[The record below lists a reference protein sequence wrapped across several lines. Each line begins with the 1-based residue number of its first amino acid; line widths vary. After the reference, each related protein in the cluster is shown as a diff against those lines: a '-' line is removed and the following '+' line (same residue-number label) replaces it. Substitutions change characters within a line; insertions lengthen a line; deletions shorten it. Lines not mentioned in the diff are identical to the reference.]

1 MKRKGLVYKLI
12 ITFSSILALILIT
25 LALVLSLWFKNYF
38 FRQKIQEL
46 DRQSKVISDSVL
58 SYLNGKENSKED
70 ELKDCISFIGNSMDV
85 DILITDNIGYVYEV
99 SSDKFIENKYTNIGV
114 SQKNMDKLKSGL
126 AIERGGREIMKT
138 SSHTYLKPIF
148 QDNYFRGI
156 IVMITPEQSIRSGL
170 NRVYEIVWL
179 SAIVAVIVAAI
190 IIYYFARRMII
201 NPLNEINIAAR
212 RLAKGDV
219 GKRVK
224 ITSNDEIG
232 ELANSF
238 NVMAE
243 AIEES
248 DKNRRD
254 FISNVSHELRSPITS
269 IKGFVA
275 GILDGVIP
283 KDKENYYLNIVY
295 DEIKRLSRLVSDLL
309 DISAME
315 EGKFKLNMVEFDINI
330 LIKQC
335 IANFD
340 GKIRNKG
347 VNVEV
352 TFGREHEF
360 VYADR
365 DRLIQVLTNII
376 DNAIKYSNDDGCIKI
391 TTNDKGSK
399 VYVSVF
405 NNGPL
410 LKSEE
415 LARIWDRFY
424 KSDKARINKEST
436 GLGLPIVRLILAQ
449 HGEDIWVIS
458 FRIKVTT
465 DSTNIIL
472 YQGITNNS
480 CLFIF

>member
-12 ITFSSILALILIT
+12 ITFSGILALILIT

-58 SYLNGKENSKED
+58 SYLNGKENSKQN
-70 ELKDCISFIGNSMDV
+70 ELKDCISFVGNSMDV

-126 AIERGGREIMKT
+126 AIEHGGREIMKT
-138 SSHTYLKPIF
+138 SPHTYLKPIF
-148 QDNYFRGI
+148 QDSYFRGI
-156 IVMITPEQSIRSGL
+156 IVMITSEQSIRSGL
-170 NRVYEIVWL
+170 KHVYEIVWL

-190 IIYYFARRMII
+190 IIYYFAKKIII

-212 RLAKGDV
+212 RLARVDV
-219 GKRVK
+219 GKRVN

-232 ELANSF
+232 ELAHSF

-243 AIEES
+243 SIEES

-295 DEIKRLSRLVSDLL
+295 DEIRRLSRLVIDLL

-335 IANFD
+335 IAKFD

-376 DNAIKYSNDDGCIKI
+376 DNAMKYSNDNGNIKI

-410 LKSEE
+410 LKDEE

-424 KSDKARINKEST
+424 KSDKARTNKDST

-449 HGEDIWVIS
+449 HGEDIWVNNEQDGVRFTFTIS
-458 FRIKVTT
+458 KI
-465 DSTNIIL
+465 
-472 YQGITNNS
+472 
-480 CLFIF
+480 

>member
-449 HGEDIWVIS
+449 HGEDIWVNNEKDGGRFTFTIS
-458 FRIKVTT
+458 KI
-465 DSTNIIL
+465 
-472 YQGITNNS
+472 
-480 CLFIF
+480 

>member
-12 ITFSSILALILIT
+12 ITFSGILALILIT

-58 SYLNGKENSKED
+58 SYLNGKENSKQN
-70 ELKDCISFIGNSMDV
+70 ELKDCISFVGNSMDV

-126 AIERGGREIMKT
+126 AIEHGGREIMKT
-138 SSHTYLKPIF
+138 SPHTYLKPIF
-148 QDNYFRGI
+148 QDSYFRGI
-156 IVMITPEQSIRSGL
+156 IVMITSEQSIRSGL
-170 NRVYEIVWL
+170 KHVYEIVWL

-190 IIYYFARRMII
+190 IIYYFAKKIII

-212 RLAKGDV
+212 RLARGDV
-219 GKRVK
+219 GKRVN

-295 DEIKRLSRLVSDLL
+295 DEIRRLSRLVIDLL

-335 IANFD
+335 IAKFD

-376 DNAIKYSNDDGCIKI
+376 DNAMKYSNDNGNIKI

-410 LKSEE
+410 LKDEE

-424 KSDKARINKEST
+424 KSDKARTNKDST

-449 HGEDIWVIS
+449 HGEDIWVNNEQDGVRFTFTIS
-458 FRIKVTT
+458 KI
-465 DSTNIIL
+465 
-472 YQGITNNS
+472 
-480 CLFIF
+480 

>member
-1 MKRKGLVYKLI
+1 M
-12 ITFSSILALILIT
+12 
-25 LALVLSLWFKNYF
+25 
-38 FRQKIQEL
+38 

-58 SYLNGKENSKED
+58 SYLNGKENSKQN
-70 ELKDCISFIGNSMDV
+70 ELKDCISFVGNSMDV

-126 AIERGGREIMKT
+126 AIEHGGREIMKT
-138 SSHTYLKPIF
+138 SPHTYLKPIF
-148 QDNYFRGI
+148 QDSYFRGI
-156 IVMITPEQSIRSGL
+156 IVMITSEQSIRSGL
-170 NRVYEIVWL
+170 KHVYEIVWL

-190 IIYYFARRMII
+190 IIYYFAKKIII

-212 RLAKGDV
+212 RLARGDV
-219 GKRVK
+219 GKRVN

-232 ELANSF
+232 ELAHSF

-243 AIEES
+243 SIEES

-295 DEIKRLSRLVSDLL
+295 DEIRRLSRLVIDLL

-335 IANFD
+335 IAKFD

-376 DNAIKYSNDDGCIKI
+376 DNAMKYSNDNGNIKI

-410 LKSEE
+410 LKDEE

-424 KSDKARINKEST
+424 KSDKARTNKDST

-449 HGEDIWVIS
+449 HGEDIWVNNEQDGVRFTFTIS
-458 FRIKVTT
+458 KI
-465 DSTNIIL
+465 
-472 YQGITNNS
+472 
-480 CLFIF
+480 

>member
-12 ITFSSILALILIT
+12 ITFSGILALILIT

-58 SYLNGKENSKED
+58 SYLNGKENSKQN
-70 ELKDCISFIGNSMDV
+70 ELKDCISFVGNSMDV

-126 AIERGGREIMKT
+126 AIEHGGREIMKT
-138 SSHTYLKPIF
+138 SPHTYLKPIF
-148 QDNYFRGI
+148 QDSYFRGI
-156 IVMITPEQSIRSGL
+156 IVMITSEQSIRSGL
-170 NRVYEIVWL
+170 KHVYEIVWL

-190 IIYYFARRMII
+190 IIYYFAKKIII
-201 NPLNEINIAAR
+201 NPLNEINIEAR
-212 RLAKGDV
+212 RLARGDV
-219 GKRVK
+219 GKRVN

-243 AIEES
+243 SIEES

-295 DEIKRLSRLVSDLL
+295 DEIRRLSRLVIDLL

-335 IANFD
+335 IAKFD

-376 DNAIKYSNDDGCIKI
+376 DNAMKYSNDNGNIKI

-410 LKSEE
+410 LKDEE

-424 KSDKARINKEST
+424 KSDKARTNKDST

-449 HGEDIWVIS
+449 HGEDIWVNNEQDGVRFTFTIS
-458 FRIKVTT
+458 KI
-465 DSTNIIL
+465 
-472 YQGITNNS
+472 
-480 CLFIF
+480 

>member
-12 ITFSSILALILIT
+12 ITFSGILALILIT

-58 SYLNGKENSKED
+58 SYLNGKENSKQN
-70 ELKDCISFIGNSMDV
+70 ELKDCISFVGNSMDV

-126 AIERGGREIMKT
+126 AIEHGGREIMKT
-138 SSHTYLKPIF
+138 SPHTYLKPIF
-148 QDNYFRGI
+148 QDSYFRGI
-156 IVMITPEQSIRSGL
+156 IVMITSEQSIRSGL
-170 NRVYEIVWL
+170 KHVYEIVWL

-190 IIYYFARRMII
+190 IIYYFAKKIII

-212 RLAKGDV
+212 RLARGDV
-219 GKRVK
+219 GKRVN

-232 ELANSF
+232 ELAHSF

-243 AIEES
+243 SIEES

-295 DEIKRLSRLVSDLL
+295 DEIRRLSRLVIDLL

-376 DNAIKYSNDDGCIKI
+376 DNAMKYSNDNGNIKI

-410 LKSEE
+410 LKDEE

-424 KSDKARINKEST
+424 KSDKARTNKDST

-449 HGEDIWVIS
+449 HGEDIWVNNEQDGVRFTFTIS
-458 FRIKVTT
+458 KI
-465 DSTNIIL
+465 
-472 YQGITNNS
+472 
-480 CLFIF
+480 

>member
-295 DEIKRLSRLVSDLL
+295 DEIRRLSRLVIDLL

-335 IANFD
+335 IAKFD

-376 DNAIKYSNDDGCIKI
+376 DNAMKYSNDNGNIKI

-410 LKSEE
+410 LKDEE

-424 KSDKARINKEST
+424 KSDKARTNKDST

-449 HGEDIWVIS
+449 HGEDIWVNNEQDGVRFTFTIS
-458 FRIKVTT
+458 KI
-465 DSTNIIL
+465 
-472 YQGITNNS
+472 
-480 CLFIF
+480 

>member
-12 ITFSSILALILIT
+12 ITFSGILALILIT

-58 SYLNGKENSKED
+58 SYLNGKENSKQN
-70 ELKDCISFIGNSMDV
+70 ELKDCISFVGNSMDV

-126 AIERGGREIMKT
+126 AIEHGGREIMKT
-138 SSHTYLKPIF
+138 SPHTYLKPIF
-148 QDNYFRGI
+148 QDSYFRGI
-156 IVMITPEQSIRSGL
+156 IVMITSEQSIRSGL
-170 NRVYEIVWL
+170 KHVYEIVWL

-190 IIYYFARRMII
+190 IIYYFAKKIII

-212 RLAKGDV
+212 RLARGDV
-219 GKRVK
+219 GKRVN

-232 ELANSF
+232 ELAHSF

-243 AIEES
+243 SIEES

-295 DEIKRLSRLVSDLL
+295 DEIRRLSRLVIDLL

-335 IANFD
+335 IAKFD

-376 DNAIKYSNDDGCIKI
+376 DNAMKYSNDNGNIKI

-410 LKSEE
+410 LKDEE

-424 KSDKARINKEST
+424 KSDKARTNKDST

-449 HGEDIWVIS
+449 HGEDIWVNNEQDGVRFTFTIS
-458 FRIKVTT
+458 KI
-465 DSTNIIL
+465 
-472 YQGITNNS
+472 
-480 CLFIF
+480 

>member
-1 MKRKGLVYKLI
+1 M
-12 ITFSSILALILIT
+12 
-25 LALVLSLWFKNYF
+25 
-38 FRQKIQEL
+38 

-58 SYLNGKENSKED
+58 SYLKGKENSKQN
-70 ELKDCISFIGNSMDV
+70 ELKDCISFVGNSMDV

-126 AIERGGREIMKT
+126 AIEHGGREIMKT
-138 SSHTYLKPIF
+138 SPHTYLKPIF
-148 QDNYFRGI
+148 QDSYFRGI
-156 IVMITPEQSIRSGL
+156 IVMITSEQSIRSGL
-170 NRVYEIVWL
+170 KHVYEIVWL

-190 IIYYFARRMII
+190 IIYYFAKKIII

-212 RLAKGDV
+212 RLARGDV
-219 GKRVK
+219 GKRVN

-232 ELANSF
+232 ELAHSF

-243 AIEES
+243 SIEES

-295 DEIKRLSRLVSDLL
+295 DEIRRLSRLVIDLL

-335 IANFD
+335 IAKFD

-376 DNAIKYSNDDGCIKI
+376 DNAMKYSNDNGNIKI

-410 LKSEE
+410 LKDEE

-424 KSDKARINKEST
+424 KSDKARTNKDST

-449 HGEDIWVIS
+449 HGEDIWVNNEQDGVRFTFTIS
-458 FRIKVTT
+458 KI
-465 DSTNIIL
+465 
-472 YQGITNNS
+472 
-480 CLFIF
+480 

>member
-12 ITFSSILALILIT
+12 ITFSGILALILIT

-58 SYLNGKENSKED
+58 SYLNGKENSKQN
-70 ELKDCISFIGNSMDV
+70 ELKDCISFVGNSMDV

-126 AIERGGREIMKT
+126 AIEHGGREIMKT
-138 SSHTYLKPIF
+138 SPHTYLKPIF
-148 QDNYFRGI
+148 QDSYFRGI
-156 IVMITPEQSIRSGL
+156 IVMITSEQSIRSGL
-170 NRVYEIVWL
+170 KHVYEIVWL

-190 IIYYFARRMII
+190 IIYYFAKKIII

-212 RLAKGDV
+212 RLARGDV
-219 GKRVK
+219 GKGVN

-243 AIEES
+243 SIEES

-295 DEIKRLSRLVSDLL
+295 DEIRRLSRLVIDLL

-335 IANFD
+335 IAKFD

-376 DNAIKYSNDDGCIKI
+376 DNAMKYSNDNGNIKI

-410 LKSEE
+410 LKDEE

-424 KSDKARINKEST
+424 KSDKARTNKDST

-449 HGEDIWVIS
+449 HGEDIWVNNEQDGVRFTFTIS
-458 FRIKVTT
+458 KI
-465 DSTNIIL
+465 
-472 YQGITNNS
+472 
-480 CLFIF
+480 

>member
-12 ITFSSILALILIT
+12 ITFSGILALILIT

-58 SYLNGKENSKED
+58 SYLNGKENSKQN
-70 ELKDCISFIGNSMDV
+70 ELKDCISFVGNSMDV

-126 AIERGGREIMKT
+126 AIEHGGREIMKT
-138 SSHTYLKPIF
+138 SPHTYLKPIF
-148 QDNYFRGI
+148 QDSYFRGI
-156 IVMITPEQSIRSGL
+156 IVMITSEQSIRSGL
-170 NRVYEIVWL
+170 KHVYEIVWL

-190 IIYYFARRMII
+190 IIYYFAKKIII

-212 RLAKGDV
+212 RLARGDV
-219 GKRVK
+219 GKRVN

-243 AIEES
+243 SIEES

-295 DEIKRLSRLVSDLL
+295 DEIRRLSRLVIDLL

-335 IANFD
+335 IAKFD

-376 DNAIKYSNDDGCIKI
+376 DNAMKYSNDNGNIKI

-410 LKSEE
+410 LKDEE

-424 KSDKARINKEST
+424 KSDKARTNKDST
-436 GLGLPIVRLILAQ
+436 GLGLPIVRLI
-449 HGEDIWVIS
+449 
-458 FRIKVTT
+458 
-465 DSTNIIL
+465 
-472 YQGITNNS
+472 
-480 CLFIF
+480 

>member
-12 ITFSSILALILIT
+12 ITFSGILALILIT

-58 SYLNGKENSKED
+58 SYLNGKENSKQN
-70 ELKDCISFIGNSMDV
+70 ELKDCISFVGNSMDV

-126 AIERGGREIMKT
+126 AIEHGGREIMKT
-138 SSHTYLKPIF
+138 SPHTYLKPIF
-148 QDNYFRGI
+148 QDSYFRGI
-156 IVMITPEQSIRSGL
+156 IVMITSEQSIRSGL
-170 NRVYEIVWL
+170 KHVYEIVWL

-190 IIYYFARRMII
+190 IIYYFAKKIII

-212 RLAKGDV
+212 RLARGDV
-219 GKRVK
+219 GKRVN

-243 AIEES
+243 SIEES

-295 DEIKRLSRLVSDLL
+295 DEIRRLSRLVIDLL

-335 IANFD
+335 IAKFD

-376 DNAIKYSNDDGCIKI
+376 DNAMKYSNDNGNIKI

-410 LKSEE
+410 FKDEE

-424 KSDKARINKEST
+424 KSDKARTNKDST

-449 HGEDIWVIS
+449 HGEDIWVNNEQDGVRFTFTIS
-458 FRIKVTT
+458 KI
-465 DSTNIIL
+465 
-472 YQGITNNS
+472 
-480 CLFIF
+480 

>member
-12 ITFSSILALILIT
+12 ITFSGILALILIT

-58 SYLNGKENSKED
+58 SYLNGKENSKQN
-70 ELKDCISFIGNSMDV
+70 ELKDCISFVGNSMDV

-126 AIERGGREIMKT
+126 AIEHGGREIMKT
-138 SSHTYLKPIF
+138 SPHTYLKPIF
-148 QDNYFRGI
+148 QDSYFRGI
-156 IVMITPEQSIRSGL
+156 IVMITSEQSIRSGL
-170 NRVYEIVWL
+170 KHVYEIVWL

-190 IIYYFARRMII
+190 IIYYFAKKIII

-212 RLAKGDV
+212 RLARGDV
-219 GKRVK
+219 GKRVD

-232 ELANSF
+232 ELAHSF

-243 AIEES
+243 SIEES

-295 DEIKRLSRLVSDLL
+295 DEIRRLSRLVIDLL

-335 IANFD
+335 IAKFD

-365 DRLIQVLTNII
+365 DRLVLTNII
-376 DNAIKYSNDDGCIKI
+376 DNAMKYSNDNGNIKI

-410 LKSEE
+410 LKDEE

-424 KSDKARINKEST
+424 KSDKARTNKDST

-449 HGEDIWVIS
+449 HGEDIWVNNEQDGVRFTFTIS
-458 FRIKVTT
+458 KI
-465 DSTNIIL
+465 
-472 YQGITNNS
+472 
-480 CLFIF
+480 

>member
-12 ITFSSILALILIT
+12 ITFSGILALILIT

-58 SYLNGKENSKED
+58 SYLNGKENSKQN
-70 ELKDCISFIGNSMDV
+70 ELKDCISFVGNSMDV

-126 AIERGGREIMKT
+126 AIEHGGREIMKT
-138 SSHTYLKPIF
+138 SPHTYLKPIF
-148 QDNYFRGI
+148 QDSYFRGI
-156 IVMITPEQSIRSGL
+156 IVMITSEQSIRSGL
-170 NRVYEIVWL
+170 KHVYEIVWL

-190 IIYYFARRMII
+190 IIYYFAKKIII

-212 RLAKGDV
+212 RLARGDV
-219 GKRVK
+219 GKRVN

-243 AIEES
+243 SIEES

-295 DEIKRLSRLVSDLL
+295 DEIRRLSRLVSDLL

-335 IANFD
+335 IAKFD

-376 DNAIKYSNDDGCIKI
+376 DNAMKYSNDNGNIKI

-410 LKSEE
+410 LKDEE

-424 KSDKARINKEST
+424 KSDKARTNKDST

-449 HGEDIWVIS
+449 HGEDIWVNNEQDGVRFTFTIS
-458 FRIKVTT
+458 KI
-465 DSTNIIL
+465 
-472 YQGITNNS
+472 
-480 CLFIF
+480 

>member
-391 TTNDKGSK
+391 TTNDKGSN

-449 HGEDIWVIS
+449 HGEDIWVNNEKDGVRFTFTIS
-458 FRIKVTT
+458 KI
-465 DSTNIIL
+465 
-472 YQGITNNS
+472 
-480 CLFIF
+480 

>member
-12 ITFSSILALILIT
+12 ITFSGILALILIT

-58 SYLNGKENSKED
+58 SYLNGKENSKQN
-70 ELKDCISFIGNSMDV
+70 ELKDCISFVGNSMDV

-126 AIERGGREIMKT
+126 AIEHGGREIMKT
-138 SSHTYLKPIF
+138 SPHTYLKPIF
-148 QDNYFRGI
+148 QDSYFRGI
-156 IVMITPEQSIRSGL
+156 IVMITSEQSIRSGL
-170 NRVYEIVWL
+170 KHVYEIVWL

-190 IIYYFARRMII
+190 IIYYFAKKIII

-212 RLAKGDV
+212 RLARGDV
-219 GKRVK
+219 GKRVN

-243 AIEES
+243 SIEES

-295 DEIKRLSRLVSDLL
+295 DEIRRLSRLVIDLL

-335 IANFD
+335 IAKFD

-376 DNAIKYSNDDGCIKI
+376 DNAMKYSNDNGNIKI

-410 LKSEE
+410 KDEE

-424 KSDKARINKEST
+424 KSDKARTNKDST

-449 HGEDIWVIS
+449 HGEDIWVNNEQDGVRFTFTIS
-458 FRIKVTT
+458 KI
-465 DSTNIIL
+465 
-472 YQGITNNS
+472 
-480 CLFIF
+480 

>member
-12 ITFSSILALILIT
+12 ITFSAILALILIT

-38 FRQKIQEL
+38 FKQKIQEL

-58 SYLNGKENSKED
+58 SYLNGKENSKEN
-70 ELKDCISFIGNSMDV
+70 ELKDCISFIGNSMNV
-85 DILITDNIGYVYEV
+85 DILIADNIGYVYEV
-99 SSDKFIENKYTNIGV
+99 SSDKFLENKYTNIGV

-179 SAIVAVIVAAI
+179 SAIVAVVVAAI

-295 DEIKRLSRLVSDLL
+295 DEIRRLSRLVSDLL

-376 DNAIKYSNDDGCIKI
+376 DNAIKYSNDNGSIEI

-449 HGEDIWVIS
+449 HGEDIWVNNEKDGVRFTFTIS
-458 FRIKVTT
+458 KI
-465 DSTNIIL
+465 
-472 YQGITNNS
+472 
-480 CLFIF
+480 